1 MPSRAYTV
9 CKCGSWVFTDRIGE
23 GKLEFCRSCGKRWP
37 GITLQ
42 PRVDPGPQA
51 RIWKPAFRKP
61 RGRVADQSP
70 EGPVQRALHSLWDKM
85 SPELKQELTA
95 AGVKPSPPPGL
106 TAVRGPKVNDEQA
119 EAAKNLWE
127 SASEAQKKLLRQV
140 GVMEPV
146 VSAPT
151 DLAALCK
158 KHQEALPPS
167 IQKALAELD
176 PPAPTQT
183 QQIENATKR
192 FKQSTTELRQMIQQ
206 TASLQLKIDRA
217 KAAYQEL
224 LEKMKV
230 CQSELQSK
238 QAEVTA
244 MQSELESTIRADA
257 GGLTDPKPDPFEGL
271 LETLAKAGI
280 ALTQEQTAL
289 YEEARRGQPGGAQQ
303 EMEVEAKDQDGP
315 LQVQD
320 GPQAPNHPAAQKP
333 SNQGEAGKPRSRSR
347 GRVSQQG

>member
-37 GITLQ
+37 GITPK
-42 PRVDPGPQA
+42 PRADPGPQA

-106 TAVRGPKVNDEQA
+106 TAVKGPKVNDEQA
-119 EAAKNLWE
+119 EAAKTLWE

-280 ALTQEQTAL
+280 RN
-289 YEEARRGQPGGAQQ
+289 RRPCMRRPAVGSL
-303 EMEVEAKDQDGP
+303 EGP
-315 LQVQD
+315 
-320 GPQAPNHPAAQKP
+320 NKRW
-333 SNQGEAGKPRSRSR
+333 RSRQKIRMVCCRCRTAHRLRTTLRHRNRRIKERLASLARGAGVESLSR
-347 GRVSQQG
+347 VRV

>member
-37 GITLQ
+37 GITPK
-42 PRVDPGPQA
+42 PRADPGPQA

-106 TAVRGPKVNDEQA
+106 TAVKGPKVNDEQA
-119 EAAKNLWE
+119 EAAKTLWE

-140 GVMEPV
+140 GVAEPV

-257 GGLTDPKPDPFEGL
+257 GGLTDPKSDPFEGL

-303 EMEVEAKDQDGP
+303 EMEVDAKDQDGP

-333 SNQGEAGKPRSRSR
+333 LNQEEAGKPRSRSR